1 MRTLETFL
9 LWIQKQHFNLYKALL
24 VVGAAVLTAWL
35 MPAGQSHGLNYTIG
49 EPWAL
54 EDLVAKEA
62 FPVLK
67 SPQQRAADRKRIQAG
82 IPRFYDLDTAGL
94 TDYLDGAGFSG
105 SFRAAVATYLASGI
119 LAHDEIQADRQGESV
134 MIKRSS
140 GYESKVLGAL
150 PDQTKAVAYL
160 EREWKKMYRD
170 SVAPAFALPPNTLVR
185 NVTVEEAL
193 ANERLARLSVVSGM
207 VMAGERVVR
216 RGEPVTAELALTID
230 SYLLHE
236 GQSSS
241 PRSLWQR
248 RTGHFI
254 LAGLL
259 LGVLFLF
266 LWRFRPVVLETSG
279 TFTFIFVVW
288 MLDVA
293 MARAMVWWS
302 PTLIYLAPF
311 ALVPVLVRSFLDTRI
326 ALFVHFTAIL
336 MCAFMAPQSLQ
347 FVYLQFIAGFTA
359 LVASQRWY
367 KRSQLILSA
376 LQITAVYAI
385 GYLGWMLLSG
395 DFSYRGSLQYLWLF
409 AGSGLLTL
417 LAFPLIYF
425 SEKIFGLLSDVTLL
439 ELSDTN
445 HPLLRELSERAPG
458 TFQHSLQVANL
469 AESAAAETGGNTL
482 LVRVGAMFH
491 DVGKLKKPL
500 YFVENQSQGH
510 NPHHDLS
517 FGESARIII
526 DHVKE
531 GIVLARQYNLPD
543 RVVDF
548 IRTHHGTTAVQY
560 FYRKYLQSF
569 PEDQKALEKF
579 TYPGPQPFSLETAL
593 VMMADSIE
601 AAARSLE
608 QPSPEQLDALVEA
621 IVNRQLQEG
630 QFQNAPVTLKDIQR
644 AKKVFK
650 KKLAGMYHHR
660 VAYPEASEKLD

>member
-9 LWIQKQHFNLYKALL
+9 LWIQKQHFNLFKGVV
-24 VVGAAVLTAWL
+24 VVGSAAAAAWL
-35 MPAGQSHGLNYTIG
+35 MPAGQSVGLNYTVG

-54 EDLVAKEA
+54 DDLVAKEA

-67 SPQQRAADRKRIQAG
+67 SPQQLDLDRKAIVAG
-82 IPRFYDLDTAGL
+82 VPRWYDLDTSGVEDYLNAAGL
-94 TDYLDGAGFSG
+94 RG
-105 SFRAAVATYLASGI
+105 SFRVAVSAYLVSGVMP
-119 LAHDEIQADRQGESV
+119 LEESQSERQGETV
-134 MIKRSS
+134 MVKR
-140 GYESKVLGAL
+140 GGAYVGTL
-150 PDQTKAVAYL
+150 MGAWPDQAKAVQFL
-160 EREWKKMYRD
+160 EREWKKHHRD
-170 SVAPAFALPPNTLVR
+170 SVAPAFSLPPNTLVR
-185 NVTVEEAL
+185 NMKVEEAL
-193 ANERLARLSVVSGM
+193 VQERIARLSKVSGM

-216 RGEPVTAELALTID
+216 RGQPVTAEVALKID
-230 SYLLHE
+230 SYAIHE
-236 GQSSS
+236 GQSA
-241 PRSLWQR
+241 SLTSVWMR
-248 RTGHFI
+248 RAGHFI

-266 LWRFRPVVLETSG
+266 LWRFRPMVLETSG
-279 TFTFIFVVW
+279 TFSFIFVVW
-288 MLDVA
+288 LLDIG

-302 PTLIYLAPF
+302 PSLIYLAPF
-311 ALVPVLVRSFLDTRI
+311 ALVPVLIRSFLDTRI

-367 KRSQLILSA
+367 KRSQLIVSA
-376 LQITAVYAI
+376 LQITGVYMA

-395 DFSYRGSLQYLWLF
+395 DFTYKGSVQYLWLF

-445 HPLLRELSERAPG
+445 HPLLRELAEKAPG

-482 LVRVGAMFH
+482 MVRVGAMFH
-491 DVGKLKKPL
+491 DVGKLKRPL
-500 YFVENQSQGH
+500 YFVENQSTGH
-510 NPHHDLS
+510 NPHQDLS

-548 IRTHHGTTAVQY
+548 IRTHHGTSTVQY

-569 PEDQKALEKF
+569 PDDRKALERF
-579 TYPGPQPFSLETAL
+579 TYPGPQPFTLETAL

-601 AAARSLE
+601 AAARSLD
-608 QPSPEQLDALVEA
+608 QPTPEHLDALVES

-630 QFQNAPVTLKDIQR
+630 QFQNAPVTLKDLQR
-644 AKKVFK
+644 AKRVFK

-660 VAYPEASEKLD
+660 VAYPEAREKLD